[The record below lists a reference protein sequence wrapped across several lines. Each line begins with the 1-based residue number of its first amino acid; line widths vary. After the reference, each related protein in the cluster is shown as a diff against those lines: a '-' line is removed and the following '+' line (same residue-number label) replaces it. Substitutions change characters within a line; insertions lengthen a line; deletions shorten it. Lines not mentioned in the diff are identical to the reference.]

1 MKSIINKLRGGSS
14 PLREAEPLVSE
25 AEVKKALSKIID
37 PDFNRDIVTLGFV
50 KNLSISANSLGGAD
64 VSFDLELTTPACP
77 FKEKFKTDAE
87 KLVKKLST
95 VNKVTVNITSRN
107 NRPPKSN
114 QTGTALSTV
123 RNIIAIAS
131 GKGGVGKSTTAVN
144 LAYSLKNTGAKVG
157 LLDADISGPSIPKMT
172 GVLNPDTMDGNFV
185 VPPQKDGIRIISCA
199 MFKTENSAN
208 ILRGPMA
215 SSMITQFLTQ
225 VRWGEL
231 DYLIIDYPP
240 GTSDIQLTLSQVA
253 SIDAAILVTTPQ
265 EVATIDCDK
274 AAEMF
279 NKLNVPVVGVI
290 ETMSFF
296 EPKRGE
302 KYFIFGKDGAK
313 KIAEKYGFPVI
324 AQIPIEEQVSQNAD
338 KGIPI
343 VNLRQSSNASL
354 EYEKAAGL
362 LARSISI
369 LNSAN
374 DFALE
379 SFKLKWRT

>member
-1 MKSIINKLRGGSS
+1 
-14 PLREAEPLVSE
+14 
-25 AEVKKALSKIID
+25 
-37 PDFNRDIVTLGFV
+37 
-50 KNLSISANSLGGAD
+50 
-64 VSFDLELTTPACP
+64 
-77 FKEKFKTDAE
+77 
-87 KLVKKLST
+87 
-95 VNKVTVNITSRN
+95 
-107 NRPPKSN
+107 
-114 QTGTALSTV
+114 
-123 RNIIAIAS
+123 
-131 GKGGVGKSTTAVN
+131 
-144 LAYSLKNTGAKVG
+144 
-157 LLDADISGPSIPKMT
+157 MT

-290 ETMSFF
+290 ETMSFLNQNV
-296 EPKRGE
+296 ERNTSSLVKTELRKLPKNTVSLSLH
-302 KYFIFGKDGAK
+302 KYQLRSRFHKMQTK
-313 KIAEKYGFPVI
+313 
-324 AQIPIEEQVSQNAD
+324 VSQ
-338 KGIPI
+338 
-343 VNLRQSSNASL
+343 L
-354 EYEKAAGL
+354 
-362 LARSISI
+362 
-369 LNSAN
+369 
-374 DFALE
+374 
-379 SFKLKWRT
+379 